1 MTETETYNTAKKF
14 RGPKWWNT
22 KPMRRFRRNPLGL
35 IGFSILSIFLLVALF
50 APQLT
55 TRQLGKYRTNCTRDL
70 GIAKQDVNM
79 LLNPS
84 KFVFWRSILYPPG
97 SCYKIPRASYS
108 EVPSPPDEYSPMGT
122 SNGYDIYY
130 GLVWGTRL
138 ALLVGIVVT
147 SIGVFFGIIICSLAG
162 YFGGI
167 VDTVI
172 MKLIEIIYSIPPLIF
187 AMIIISILGQ
197 SLRSILIAMS
207 VFSWTYYARFI
218 RGEILGVRKNDF
230 VDAARAL
237 GAGSP
242 RIMFKHILPNV
253 ISNVLIIASL
263 QIGTV
268 VLSVAGLSFLGL
280 GPAIGTADWG
290 QMIAFARGWVT
301 GIAGQPF
308 IYWYVLFWPGL
319 IIVLFALSWN
329 LLGDA
334 IRDVLDV
341 RSH

>member
-1 MTETETYNTAKKF
+1 MTENKFNSTAKQF

-35 IGFSILSIFLLVALF
+35 IGFAILSLFLLAALF

-55 TRQLGKYRTNCTRDL
+55 TVQLGKYKSNCPRDL
-70 GIAKQDVNM
+70 GLSKLEVKQI
-79 LLNPS
+79 LNPT
-84 KFVFWRSILYPPG
+84 KAVFWRSIFYPPG

-108 EVPSPPDEYSPMGT
+108 EVPTAPNKYSPLGT

-147 SIGVFFGIIICSLAG
+147 GIGVFFGTIIGSLAG
-162 YFGGI
+162 YFGGA

-218 RGEILGVRKNDF
+218 RGEILGVRENDF

-290 QMIAFARGWVT
+290 QMISFSRSWVT

>member
-1 MTETETYNTAKKF
+1 MSEELFVPIKR

-22 KPMRRFRRNPLGL
+22 KPMRRFRRNPLGI
-35 IGFSILSIFLLVALF
+35 IGMIILALFLLMALF

-55 TRQLGKYRTNCTRDL
+55 TTQLGKYKSNCTRDL
-70 GIAKQDVNM
+70 GISKLEAKQI
-79 LLNPS
+79 LNPS
-84 KFVFWRSILYPPG
+84 KLVFWRSIINPPG

-108 EVPSPPDEYSPMGT
+108 EIPTPPNEYSPLGT
-122 SNGYDIYY
+122 SNGYDIFY

-147 SIGVFFGIIICSLAG
+147 GLGVFFGIIIGSIAG
-162 YFGGI
+162 YFGGVI
-167 VDTVI
+167 DTVI
-172 MKLIEIIYSIPPLIF
+172 MKIIEIIFAIPPLIF
-187 AMIIISILGQ
+187 SMIIISILGQ
-197 SLRSILIAMS
+197 SLRSILIALS
-207 VFSWTYYARFI
+207 IFSWTGYARFI
-218 RGEILGVRKNDF
+218 RGEILGVRQNDF
-230 VDAARAL
+230 VDAARGL
-237 GAGSP
+237 GAGNI

-280 GPAIGTADWG
+280 GPAVGTADWG
-290 QMIAFARGWVT
+290 QMVSFARSWVT
-301 GIAGQPF
+301 GLPGQPF
-308 IYWYVLFWPGL
+308 LYWYVLFWPGL
-319 IIVLFALSWN
+319 TIVLFALSWN